1 MLTQILHT
9 ANQRNKY
16 PRRSYKFPG
25 LYKSTPPSLLSPFH
39 LPPPPLSPFLPPPP
53 ATPLHFKEVTNV
65 NELQLLPVNIA
76 PPLCSRKA
84 NLLAKY
90 LPSLEVCYESRFKWY
105 QSTLKYLK
113 FSVCWPHCRDRAR
126 ERERAGQQIGVNE
139 RMERPVYWPG
149 PLSIVAAK
157 SIFLFLVNICALSLR
172 AGFKCQNRKITRA
185 QTGKAL

>member
-1 MLTQILHT
+1 MPRPFAAAKQIFWPNIYP
-9 ANQRNKY
+9 AWKY
-16 PRRSYKFPG
+16 
-25 LYKSTPPSLLSPFH
+25 
-39 LPPPPLSPFLPPPP
+39 
-53 ATPLHFKEVTNV
+53 ATKAASNDIKVLE
-65 NELQLLPVNIA
+65 NISNFQFVDLIA
-76 PPLCSRKA
+76 
-84 NLLAKY
+84 
-90 LPSLEVCYESRFKWY
+90 ETE
-105 QSTLKYLK
+105 
-113 FSVCWPHCRDRAR
+113 R